1 VTPSDDESPKTVSA
15 AEYIR
20 ENFRPSDRLAVL
32 LRNRVYT
39 VQRIVTAARITE
51 PSFEEW
57 LHYKND
63 KELYDIYVG
72 MNALK
77 PAARTRTKEDIHAV
91 RHLYLDLDHDGPAAL
106 ARIRES
112 KLVPAAN
119 YTINTSPGKYQ
130 LVWRVENVSPEQAEA
145 LLRAMARTFEGD
157 PAATD
162 STRVLRIPGFKN
174 RKYETE
180 FPVQAE
186 KHTERVYHLLDFPL
200 PSEPT
205 QSDFRPRR
213 QAAPGKSEPRPLTQ
227 SEHDWAYAKRA
238 LARGDDPEEIVR
250 RIADYRA
257 HDKHDPLYYAH
268 LTVSKAQAE
277 SKESGERTP
286 STGIAG
292 RDRSGPSLLTLS
304 DFASGSRALGAKCPH
319 E

>member
-1 VTPSDDESPKTVSA
+1 MTPSDRENPKTVSA
-15 AEYIR
+15 AEYIQ
-20 ENFRPSDRLAVL
+20 ESFRPSDRLAIL
-32 LRNRVYT
+32 LRNRAHT
-39 VQRIVTAARITE
+39 VQRIVAAERITE

-57 LHYKND
+57 LRYKND

-77 PAARTRTKEDIHAV
+77 SGARTRTKEDIHAV
-91 RHLYLDLDHDGPAAL
+91 RHLYLDLDDDGPAAL

-112 KLVPAAN
+112 NRVPTAN
-119 YTINTSPGKYQ
+119 YIINTSPGKYQ

-145 LLRAMARTFEGD
+145 LLRAMARTFGGD

-174 RKYETE
+174 RKYEAE
-180 FPVQAE
+180 FLVQAE
-186 KHTERVYHLLDFPL
+186 KHANRVYHVLDFPVGTE
-200 PSEPT
+200 PS

-213 QAAPGKSEPRPLTQ
+213 QAPTPRLSEPHPLTQ

-250 RIADYRA
+250 RIADFRA
-257 HDKHDPLYYAH
+257 HDKHDPLYYAR

-277 SKESGERTP
+277 SRASRERAPGTE
-286 STGIAG
+286 GAG
-292 RDRSGPSLLTLS
+292 RDLNRDP
-304 DFASGSRALGAKCPH
+304 
-319 E
+319 

>member
-1 VTPSDDESPKTVSA
+1 VTPADQENRKNLSA
-15 AEYIR
+15 AEYIQ
-20 ENFRPSDRLAVL
+20 ENFRPSDRVAIL
-32 LRNRVYT
+32 LRNRAHT

-63 KELYDIYVG
+63 KELYDVYVG

-77 PAARTRTKEDIHAV
+77 PGARTRTKEDIHTV
-91 RHLYLDLDHDGPAAL
+91 RHLYVDLDDDGPTAL

-112 KLVPAAN
+112 TLVPGAN

-145 LLRAMARTFEGD
+145 LLRAMARTFGGD

-180 FPVQAE
+180 FLVQAE
-186 KHTERVYHLLDFPL
+186 KHTGRVYHLLDFPL
-200 PSEPT
+200 PSDPT
-205 QSDFRPRR
+205 PSDFRPRR
-213 QAAPGKSEPRPLTQ
+213 QAALRSSEPRPLTQ

-238 LARGDDPEEIVR
+238 LSRGNDPAEIVR
-250 RIADYRA
+250 RIADFRA
-257 HDKHDPLYYAH
+257 DDKPDPLYYAR
-268 LTVSKAQAE
+268 LTVSKPQAE
-277 SKESGERTP
+277 SRATGEKTP
-286 STGIAG
+286 STQAAG
-292 RDRSGPSLLTLS
+292 RDLNRDP
-304 DFASGSRALGAKCPH
+304 
-319 E
+319 

>member
-1 VTPSDDESPKTVSA
+1 VTPADQENPKTLSA
-15 AEYIR
+15 AEYIQ
-20 ENFRPSDRLAVL
+20 ENFRPSDRLAIL
-32 LRNRVYT
+32 LRNRAHT
-39 VQRIVTAARITE
+39 VQRIVKAARITE

-57 LHYKND
+57 LRYKND

-77 PAARTRTKEDIHAV
+77 PGARTRTKEDIHTV
-91 RHLYLDLDHDGPAAL
+91 RHLYVDLDDDGPAAL

-112 KLVPAAN
+112 NLVPGAN

-145 LLRAMARTFEGD
+145 LLRAMARTFGGD

-180 FPVQAE
+180 FLVEAE
-186 KHTERVYHLLDFPL
+186 KHTDRVYHLLDFPL
-200 PSEPT
+200 PSDPT
-205 QSDFRPRR
+205 QTDFRPRR
-213 QAAPGKSEPRPLTQ
+213 HTATPRSSEPRPLTQ

-257 HDKHDPLYYAH
+257 DDKHDPLYYAR

-277 SKESGERTP
+277 SRVSGERTP
-286 STGIAG
+286 STRTAG
-292 RDRSGPSLLTLS
+292 RDLDP
-304 DFASGSRALGAKCPH
+304 
-319 E
+319 

>member
-1 VTPSDDESPKTVSA
+1 VTLSEQETRKTVSLT
-15 AEYIR
+15 EYIQ
-20 ENFRPSDRLAVL
+20 ENFRPSDRLAIL
-32 LRNRVYT
+32 LHNRAHT

-51 PSFEEW
+51 RSFEEW
-57 LHYKND
+57 LRYKND

-77 PAARTRTKEDIHAV
+77 PGARTRTKEDIHTV
-91 RHLYLDLDHDGPAAL
+91 RHLYLDLDNDGPAAL

-112 KLVPAAN
+112 NLVPAAN

-145 LLRAMARTFEGD
+145 LLRAMARTFGGD

-180 FPVQAE
+180 FLVEAE
-186 KHTERVYHLLDFPL
+186 KHTDRVYHLLDFPL
-200 PSEPT
+200 PGDPS

-213 QAAPGKSEPRPLTQ
+213 QAALRSSEPRPLTQ

-238 LARGDDPEEIVR
+238 LARGDDPAEIVR

-257 HDKHDPLYYAH
+257 DDKHDPLYYAR

-277 SKESGERTP
+277 SRASGERTP
-286 STGIAG
+286 STWAAG
-292 RDRSGPSLLTLS
+292 RDLNRDP
-304 DFASGSRALGAKCPH
+304 
-319 E
+319 

>member
-1 VTPSDDESPKTVSA
+1 MIPPDQENPKTVSP

-20 ENFRPSDRLAVL
+20 ENFRPSDRLAIL
-32 LRNRVYT
+32 LRNRAHT

-51 PSFEEW
+51 PSFKQW
-57 LHYKND
+57 LHDKND
-63 KELYDIYVG
+63 KESYDVYIG

-77 PAARTRTKEDIHAV
+77 PGARTRTKEDIHTV
-91 RHLYLDLDHDGPAAL
+91 RHLYLDLDEDGPAAL

-112 KLVPAAN
+112 NLVPPAN

-130 LVWRVENVSPEQAEA
+130 LVWRVENVSPEQAEV
-145 LLRAMARTFEGD
+145 LLRAMARTFGGD

-162 STRVLRIPGFKN
+162 STRVLRIPGFRN

-180 FPVQAE
+180 FLVEAE
-186 KHTERVYHLLDFPL
+186 RHTEQVYHLPDFPL
-200 PSEPT
+200 GTEPS

-213 QAAPGKSEPRPLTQ
+213 PRPSPRSSEPRPLTQ

-238 LARGDDPEEIVR
+238 LARGDDPEEIAR

-257 HDKHDPLYYAH
+257 QDKHDPIYYAR

-277 SKESGERTP
+277 SRATDARTP
-286 STGIAG
+286 ARG
-292 RDRSGPSLLTLS
+292 SLNER
-304 DFASGSRALGAKCPH
+304 G
-319 E
+319 

>member
-1 VTPSDDESPKTVSA
+1 VTPADQENHKTLTA
-15 AEYIR
+15 AEYIQ
-20 ENFRPSDRLAVL
+20 ENFRPSDRLAIL
-32 LRNRVYT
+32 LRNRAHT

-57 LHYKND
+57 LRYKND

-77 PAARTRTKEDIHAV
+77 PGARTRTKEDIHTV
-91 RHLYLDLDHDGPAAL
+91 RHLYVDLDNDGPAAL
-106 ARIRES
+106 RRIRKS
-112 KLVPAAN
+112 NLVPEAN

-130 LVWRVENVSPEQAEA
+130 LVWRVENVSPEQAET
-145 LLRAMARTFEGD
+145 LLRAMARTFGGD

-174 RKYETE
+174 RKYETGFLIE
-180 FPVQAE
+180 AE
-186 KHTERVYHLLDFPL
+186 KHTDRVYHLLDFPL
-200 PSEPT
+200 PSDPT
-205 QSDFRPRR
+205 PTDCRPRR
-213 QAAPGKSEPRPLTQ
+213 HAATPRLSEPRPLTQ

-257 HDKHDPLYYAH
+257 DDKPDPLYYAR

-277 SKESGERTP
+277 SRASGERAP
-286 STGIAG
+286 STWTAA
-292 RDRSGPSLLTLS
+292 RDLNRDP
-304 DFASGSRALGAKCPH
+304 
-319 E
+319 

>member
-1 VTPSDDESPKTVSA
+1 MRPADQENPKTVSP
-15 AEYIR
+15 AEYIH
-20 ENFRPSDRLAVL
+20 ESFHSSDRLAIL
-32 LRNRVYT
+32 LRNRAHT

-57 LHYKND
+57 LRYKND

-77 PAARTRTKEDIHAV
+77 PGAATRTKEDIHTV
-91 RHLYLDLDHDGPAAL
+91 RHLYLDLDNDGPAAL

-112 KLVPAAN
+112 NLVPSAN

-130 LVWRVENVSPEQAEA
+130 LVWRVENVLPEQAET
-145 LLRAMARTFEGD
+145 LQRVMARTFGGD

-180 FPVQAE
+180 FLVQAE
-186 KHTERVYHLLDFPL
+186 KHTERVYHLLDFRL
-200 PSEPT
+200 PTEPT

-213 QAAPGKSEPRPLTQ
+213 AAATPRLSEPRALTQ

-257 HDKHDPLYYAH
+257 DDKRDPLYYAR

-277 SKESGERTP
+277 LRGSAARTP

-292 RDRSGPSLLTLS
+292 RDSHRDP
-304 DFASGSRALGAKCPH
+304 
-319 E
+319 

>member
-1 VTPSDDESPKTVSA
+1 MTPSDQEDQKTVSP
-15 AEYIR
+15 AEYIQ
-20 ENFRPSDRLAVL
+20 ENFHPSDRLAIL
-32 LRNRVYT
+32 LRNRAHT
-39 VQRIVTAARITE
+39 VQRIVTAAKIAE

-63 KELYDIYVG
+63 KEFYDVYVG

-77 PAARTRTKEDIHAV
+77 PGARTRTKDDIHTV
-91 RHLYLDLDHDGPAAL
+91 RHLYLDLDEDGPAAL

-112 KLVPAAN
+112 NLVPGAN

-145 LLRAMARTFEGD
+145 LLRAMARTFGGD

-174 RKYETE
+174 RKYEKE
-180 FPVQAE
+180 FLVEAE
-186 KHTERVYHLLDFPL
+186 KHTDRVYHLLDFRL
-200 PSEPT
+200 PTEPT
-205 QSDFRPRR
+205 PSDFRPPRPR
-213 QAAPGKSEPRPLTQ
+213 PTPRLSEPRPLTQ

-238 LARGDDPEEIVR
+238 LSRGDDPEEIVR

-257 HDKHDPLYYAH
+257 HDKHDPFYYAR

-277 SKESGERTP
+277 SRASGERAP
-286 STGIAG
+286 STWKAG
-292 RDRSGPSLLTLS
+292 GDLDP
-304 DFASGSRALGAKCPH
+304 DP
-319 E
+319 

>member
-1 VTPSDDESPKTVSA
+1 MTPSDHEKAKTVSP
-15 AEYIR
+15 AEYIQ
-20 ENFRPSDRLAVL
+20 ENFRPSDRLAIL
-32 LRNRVYT
+32 LRNRAHT

-57 LHYKND
+57 LRYKND

-72 MNALK
+72 MNSLK
-77 PAARTRTKEDIHAV
+77 PGARTRTKEDIHTV
-91 RHLYLDLDHDGPAAL
+91 RHLYLDLDEDGPAAL

-112 KLVPAAN
+112 NLVPAAN

-130 LVWRVENVSPEQAEA
+130 LVWTVENVSPEQAEA
-145 LLRAMARTFEGD
+145 LLRAMARTFGGD

-180 FPVQAE
+180 FLVEAE
-186 KHTERVYHLLDFPL
+186 RHTELVYHLPDFPL
-200 PSEPT
+200 STEPS
-205 QSDFRPRR
+205 QSEVRPRR
-213 QAAPGKSEPRPLTQ
+213 PRPTPRLSEPRPLTQ

-257 HDKHDPLYYAH
+257 QDKHDPLYYAR

-277 SKESGERTP
+277 SRATDAKTP
-286 STGIAG
+286 SRGSLNE
-292 RDRSGPSLLTLS
+292 RD
-304 DFASGSRALGAKCPH
+304 
-319 E
+319 

>member
-1 VTPSDDESPKTVSA
+1 MTPCDHESPKTISTT
-15 AEYIR
+15 EYIQ
-20 ENFRPSDRLAVL
+20 ENFRPSDRVAIL
-32 LRNRVYT
+32 LRNQAQT
-39 VQRIVTAARITE
+39 VQRIVGAARITE

-77 PAARTRTKEDIHAV
+77 PGARTRTKEDIHAV

-112 KLVPAAN
+112 HSVPVAN

-145 LLRAMARTFEGD
+145 LLRAMARTFGGD

-180 FPVQAE
+180 FLVQAE
-186 KHTERVYHLLDFPL
+186 KHTDRVYRPLDFPL
-200 PSEPT
+200 PAEPA
-205 QSDFRPRR
+205 QNDFRPRR
-213 QAAPGKSEPRPLTQ
+213 HTVTPRLSEPRPLTQ

-257 HDKHDPLYYAH
+257 DDKHDPLYYAR

-277 SKESGERTP
+277 SRASGEKMPGTRTG
-286 STGIAG
+286 TE
-292 RDRSGPSLLTLS
+292 T
-304 DFASGSRALGAKCPH
+304 
-319 E
+319 

>member
-1 VTPSDDESPKTVSA
+1 VTPSDHENPKTVSR
-15 AEYIR
+15 AEYIQ
-20 ENFRPSDRLAVL
+20 ENFRPSDRLAIL
-32 LRNRVYT
+32 LRNRAHT
-39 VQRIVTAARITE
+39 VQRIVSAARITE

-77 PAARTRTKEDIHAV
+77 PGARTRTKEDIHAV

-112 KLVPAAN
+112 KLVPPVN

-130 LVWRVENVSPEQAEA
+130 LVWRVDNVSPEQAEA
-145 LLRAMARTFEGD
+145 LLRALARTFGGD

-180 FPVQAE
+180 FLVQAE
-186 KHTERVYHLLDFPL
+186 KHSDRVYHLLDFPL
-200 PSEPT
+200 RTEPT

-213 QAAPGKSEPRPLTQ
+213 HASTPQLSEPRPLTQ

-257 HDKHDPLYYAH
+257 DDKHDPLYYAR

-277 SKESGERTP
+277 SRASGERAP
-286 STGIAG
+286 STGTAG
-292 RDRSGPSLLTLS
+292 RDVNRDP
-304 DFASGSRALGAKCPH
+304 
-319 E
+319 

>member
-1 VTPSDDESPKTVSA
+1 MKPSDQENPKTVSP
-15 AEYIR
+15 AEYIQ
-20 ENFRPSDRLAVL
+20 ENFRPSDRLAIV
-32 LRNRVYT
+32 LRNQAHT
-39 VQRIVTAARITE
+39 VQRIVNAARITE

-57 LHYKND
+57 LRYKND

-77 PAARTRTKEDIHAV
+77 PDARTRTKEDIHIV
-91 RHLYLDLDHDGPAAL
+91 RHLYLDLDEDGPSAL
-106 ARIRES
+106 QRIRES

-130 LVWRVENVSPEQAEA
+130 LVWTVENVSPGQAES
-145 LLRAMARTFEGD
+145 LLRAMARTFGGD

-180 FPVQAE
+180 FLVRAE
-186 KHTERVYHLLDFPL
+186 KHTERVYHLPDFPL
-200 PSEPT
+200 GAEPSHR
-205 QSDFRPRR
+205 DFRPRR
-213 QAAPGKSEPRPLTQ
+213 PRPTPRLSEPRPLTQ

-257 HDKHDPLYYAH
+257 DDKHDPLYYAR

-277 SKESGERTP
+277 SRGSDERTP
-286 STGIAG
+286 SPWAAG
-292 RDRSGPSLLTLS
+292 RDVNRDP
-304 DFASGSRALGAKCPH
+304 
-319 E
+319 